1 MKKIKSK
8 LSLALLPVVVL
19 PLLALGLQGMFLL
32 EKLSQENTRAQVE
45 LLLKNSQAF
54 LNASIKTNNTDLN
67 FLPQTAAVNRYLAA
81 QSNSEKNSYI
91 GPMVQLLF
99 HQMMKSNPGI
109 LQIVLVNP
117 KQEEELQVGNGIDP
131 FTATSPTNKMVLN
144 SMSKHLT
151 KNHVQFIY

>member
-8 LSLALLPVVVL
+8 LSLTLLPVVVL

-81 QSNSEKNSYI
+81 QSNSEKT
-91 GPMVQLLF
+91 L
-99 HQMMKSNPGI
+99 I
-109 LQIVLVNP
+109 LAP
-117 KQEEELQVGNGIDP
+117 W
-131 FTATSPTNKMVLN
+131 FSC
-144 SMSKHLT
+144 S
-151 KNHVQFIY
+151 FIK